1 MIALITT
8 AIQTVT
14 IIVLCMAIARIQSQM
29 LRLKIDLVQMRLQ
42 REVDAMLPQHGRSE
56 GKSSPTFMG
65 VPFKDIH
72 ASSTPEC
79 IKEAYAK
86 WLAGP
91 GGIWTTG
98 GDRP

>member
-1 MIALITT
+1 MTALITT
-8 AIQTVT
+8 AIQTIT

-42 REVDAMLPQHGRSE
+42 HEVDAMLVKDGHSE
-56 GKSSPTFMG
+56 RQSSPTFMG

-79 IKEAYAK
+79 IKEAWEN
-86 WLAGP
+86 WLTKGY
-91 GGIWTTG
+91 
-98 GDRP
+98 RP